1 MTRRGRRPRLG
12 ALGVLALL
20 FLSSG
25 LLRLGAEAGQA
36 IAREQADP
44 DVRAAEAPA
53 ECKTSEDVKAAIDM
67 LADREE
73 KIAAREAQIADRIQA
88 LAVADREIA
97 ARLAELETAE
107 KELRKLLTIADE
119 AAEDD
124 LARLTAVYETMKPKE
139 AAALFAEMEPDF
151 AAGFLGRMR
160 PDAAAGIMA
169 GLDPQTAYT
178 ISVMLAGRNAGAPKE

>member
-1 MTRRGRRPRLG
+1 MTRRGKRPRPG

-20 FLSSG
+20 FLTSG

-44 DVRAAEAPA
+44 EMGAAEVP
-53 ECKTSEDVKAAIDM
+53 EGCRTSEDVKAAIDM
-67 LADREE
+67 LAGREE
-73 KIAAREAQIADRIQA
+73 RIATLEAQIADRMQA

-97 ARLAELETAE
+97 ARLGELESAE
-107 KELRKLLTIADE
+107 EELRNLLTIADE
-119 AAEDD
+119 AAEGD
-124 LARLTAVYETMKPKE
+124 LARLTSVYETMKAKE
-139 AAALFAEMEPDF
+139 AAALFAEMEPEF

-160 PDAAAGIMA
+160 PEAAAGIMA

-178 ISVMLAGRNAGAPKE
+178 ISVLLAGRNAGAPKE

>member
-1 MTRRGRRPRLG
+1 MTRRGKRPRPG

-20 FLSSG
+20 FLTSG

-44 DVRAAEAPA
+44 EMDAAEAPE
-53 ECKTSEDVKAAIDM
+53 ECRTSEDVKAAIDM
-67 LADREE
+67 LAGREE
-73 KIAAREAQIADRIQA
+73 RIATLEAQIADRMQA

-97 ARLAELETAE
+97 ARLGELESAE
-107 KELRKLLTIADE
+107 EELRNLLTIADE
-119 AAEDD
+119 AAEGD
-124 LARLTAVYETMKPKE
+124 LARLTSVYETMKAKE
-139 AAALFAEMEPDF
+139 AAALFAEMEPEF

-160 PDAAAGIMA
+160 PEAAAGIMA

-178 ISVMLAGRNAGAPKE
+178 ISVLLAGRNAGAPKE